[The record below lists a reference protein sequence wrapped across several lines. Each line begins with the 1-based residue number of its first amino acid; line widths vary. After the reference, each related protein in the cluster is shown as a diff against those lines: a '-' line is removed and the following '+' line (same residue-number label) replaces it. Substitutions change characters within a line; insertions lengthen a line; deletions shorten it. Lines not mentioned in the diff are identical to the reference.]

1 MGNGWTLPPWFGRRV
16 VWKGQLLR
24 EEEFVA
30 AMGSPGLP
38 EPHQSSHPGE
48 ISHSSIGNHEVLRV
62 VVEEA
67 LFDHVTDSGDVGK
80 PSSNFICIFTL
91 FLCLLFRDLRA
102 SPFQVR

>member
-1 MGNGWTLPPWFGRRV
+1 M
-16 VWKGQLLR
+16 
-24 EEEFVA
+24 
-30 AMGSPGLP
+30 
-38 EPHQSSHPGE
+38 
-48 ISHSSIGNHEVLRV
+48 RV

-80 PSSNFICIFTL
+80 PSPNFICIFTL